1 MFAVNGAVAEKG
13 PRLED
18 KFQFQSR
25 PNTSL
30 KTFMEQKVL
39 LHRWHFGGILW
50 FRGRGITMYTYGAPL
65 VSRWFILRDY
75 CGAVRICNKDVEV
88 QIELVIGLLF

>member
-1 MFAVNGAVAEKG
+1 
-13 PRLED
+13 
-18 KFQFQSR
+18 
-25 PNTSL
+25 
-30 KTFMEQKVL
+30 MEQKVL
-39 LHRWHFGGILW
+39 LHRWHFFGLGASCGLGG
-50 FRGRGITMYTYGAPL
+50 GEITMYTYGAPL